1 MVSLYIM
8 NNRTARTL
16 KIPLAFPDRDKSHV
30 ADWPDHDPV
39 TAVATSSKWNS
50 LQRQLME
57 NIQHSSV
64 IQHEF
69 IAIDE
74 GHATLL
80 RVNEWDQSKNWIVPI
95 GRPQSRDMQ
104 PVGGNRILIGHQH
117 GYTEFD
123 LTLGRVVKEFG
134 AFDGVTA
141 ARRQPNGH
149 TLIAGV
155 NLAGMAGVV
164 VLELDAHD
172 EEVHRAIFPGDYVRL
187 IRQTA
192 QGTYLMSCNDR
203 IREGSRDGT
212 YLREFPVDGFY
223 HAWKALRLPSGNL
236 MVTAGYGA
244 FVVELDPGGKVVR
257 KFGGKEQVPEK
268 VRPFFYA
275 MFQLLP
281 NGHVVL
287 ANWQGHGPGFGNS
300 GVQLL
305 EFDGAG
311 EIVWSWSKAD
321 LISSLQGVLVLDGLD
336 TSRLHDE
343 RDGLMEPAC

>member
-1 MVSLYIM
+1 M
-8 NNRTARTL
+8 
-16 KIPLAFPDRDKSHV
+16 
-30 ADWPDHDPV
+30 
-39 TAVATSSKWNS
+39 
-50 LQRQLME
+50 
-57 NIQHSSV
+57 

-80 RVNEWDQSKNWIVPI
+80 HINERDQSSNWIVPI
-95 GRPQSRDMQ
+95 GQPAARDMQ
-104 PVGGNRILIGHQH
+104 LIGGGKVLIGHHH

-123 LTLGRVVKEFG
+123 IALGRVVKEFKSLE
-134 AFDGVTA
+134 GVTA
-141 ARRQPNGH
+141 VRRQANGH

-155 NLAGMAGVV
+155 DIGEVVGQASCLSGVTCESGNSPDRRDARPTRLAGVA
-164 VLELDAHD
+164 VLELDAND
-172 EEVHRAIFPGDYVRL
+172 KEIHRAIFPGDYVRL
-187 IRQTA
+187 IRQTE

-212 YLREFPVDGFY
+212 YLREFPVEGFY
-223 HAWKALRLPSGNL
+223 HAWKSLRLPNGNL
-236 MVTAGYGA
+236 IVTAGYGA
-244 FVVELDPGGKVVR
+244 FVVELDASGKILR
-257 KFGGKEQVPEK
+257 KFGGKEQVPGK

-281 NGHVVL
+281 NGNIVL
-287 ANWQGHGPGFGNS
+287 ANWQGHGPGFGQL

-305 EFDGAG
+305 EFDSRG

-336 TSRLHDE
+336 TVRLHDE
-343 RDGLMEPAC
+343 RTGIMQPL